1 MTAFVKGVNAVKEIK
16 KQLKQGAHAMNK
28 SVAVLGASSNG
39 MNIK

>member
-16 KQLKQGAHAMNK
+16 KQLKQEAHAMNK
-28 SVAVLGASSNG
+28 SVAVFGASSNG